1 MEAPAGAVAA
11 TGAITGVVDDAA
23 TGAAVP
29 GVCVYA
35 YPQWNDA
42 PDPDV
47 TPYGATTAGD
57 GSYEMQVGA
66 NAADYVVRF
75 DPSCDGTKS
84 SPYAAQYFVGQ
95 LDFSSANAVDVSGSA
110 TGVDAHL
117 VPGFSISGT
126 VSAPG
131 DATGPA
137 GVCVSADDPAGN
149 AVISAKTAADGT
161 YQIGNLPAG
170 TYSVNFDPT
179 CDRAHASTYA
189 PQAQTVDFRAD
200 TTGVDAQLVVGATVS
215 GKVTAAPG
223 AANYGGI
230 CAYAIGP
237 SGAVSEEAVTSPSGT
252 YRLAD
257 LAPQAYT
264 IKFDPTCSGSQSSS
278 FGKQTYPGRVQVGPG
293 DAIGGVDAVL
303 ALSGHPLAIAPVS
316 LYDGQ
321 VQSSL
326 YEGQVYQPY
335 YQGLSLNNTYLN
347 GIPWQVT
354 GLPRG
359 LSTQQPPAGE
369 DAAIEGD
376 ITGIPQVAGTFT
388 VTVTVTSYTN
398 VITGGLSVPPL
409 VATKTFKLVVLP
421 AAPVVTILPWAAQV
435 SGKSVPVGLFC
446 TYLTCSGNAKLTTK
460 GGVVLA
466 NTPYSLEKSTSRLVK
481 LALTSAGSEALAKA
495 RQYPVN
501 EDLVVSVRGG
511 KEVTRTIRVS

>member
-1 MEAPAGAVAA
+1 
-11 TGAITGVVDDAA
+11 
-23 TGAAVP
+23 
-29 GVCVYA
+29 
-35 YPQWNDA
+35 
-42 PDPDV
+42 
-47 TPYGATTAGD
+47 
-57 GSYEMQVGA
+57 MQVGA
-66 NAADYVVRF
+66 NAAYYVVRF

-131 DATGPA
+131 DATG
-137 GVCVSADDPAGN
+137 GQRRCSCVSADAPAGN

-200 TTGVDAQLVVGATVS
+200 TTGVDAQLVAGATVS

-237 SGAVSEEAVTSPSGT
+237 SGAVSEQAVTSPSGT

-321 VQSSL
+321 V
-326 YEGQVYQPY
+326 YEPY

-359 LSTQQPPAGE
+359 LST
-369 DAAIEGD
+369 
-376 ITGIPQVAGTFT
+376 
-388 VTVTVTSYTN
+388 
-398 VITGGLSVPPL
+398 
-409 VATKTFKLVVLP
+409 
-421 AAPVVTILPWAAQV
+421 
-435 SGKSVPVGLFC
+435 
-446 TYLTCSGNAKLTTK
+446 
-460 GGVVLA
+460 
-466 NTPYSLEKSTSRLVK
+466 
-481 LALTSAGSEALAKA
+481 
-495 RQYPVN
+495 
-501 EDLVVSVRGG
+501 
-511 KEVTRTIRVS
+511 